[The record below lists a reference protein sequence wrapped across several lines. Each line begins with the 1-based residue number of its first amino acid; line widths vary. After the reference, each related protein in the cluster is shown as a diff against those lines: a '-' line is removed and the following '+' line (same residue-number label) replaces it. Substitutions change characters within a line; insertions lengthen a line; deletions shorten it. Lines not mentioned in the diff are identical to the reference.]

1 MRSPAPATW
10 KLTLTAASGTARPW
24 LSTTSAST
32 RSLCPGRQKNSRV
45 ALRGAIAG
53 EELAEHVLGRT
64 AFYQRYKSPGV
75 SLGDGEVADER
86 LSKER
91 GECLDRFGGGF
102 KNDVA
107 GFGMRER
114 AVGDFVDPHTVTL
127 EVKHALAEVGI
138 AGRVAFLRDDERA
151 RGVVRFRA

>member
-1 MRSPAPATW
+1 MAF
-10 KLTLTAASGTARPW
+10 
-24 LSTTSAST
+24 
-32 RSLCPGRQKNSRV
+32 
-45 ALRGAIAG
+45 RGAIAG

-107 GFGMRER
+107 GFGMRETSR
-114 AVGDFVDPHTVTL
+114 W
-127 EVKHALAEVGI
+127 
-138 AGRVAFLRDDERA
+138 R
-151 RGVVRFRA
+151 

>member
-10 KLTLTAASGTARPW
+10 KLTLTTASGTARPW

-45 ALRGAIAG
+45 AFRGAIAG

-91 GECLDRFGGGF
+91 GECLDRFGRGF

-107 GFGMRER
+107 GFRYAG
-114 AVGDFVDPHTVTL
+114 AVLWAISSIHMPS
-127 EVKHALAEVGI
+127 
-138 AGRVAFLRDDERA
+138 RWR
-151 RGVVRFRA
+151 